1 VLHPAGPQDSH
12 MIVHAA
18 GADAVAL
25 IDAGTGEAPAGT
37 IVQYLPLR

>member
-1 VLHPAGPQDSH
+1 

-25 IDAGTGEAPAGT
+25 IDAGTGEAAAGT
-37 IVQYLPLR
+37 IVDYLPLR